1 MARADRGKSGPVENG
16 RARYLLRALGWS
28 PRDAVGVALGVFVT
42 LAILINVLF
51 LQSGSHP
58 APMFKGA
65 RGPVKTAVTEST
77 SVPRPRPLEPA
88 AAVAPSKVAAP
99 SAPRSPGEIINDMQR
114 ELARRGYYDGAVDGL
129 YGPKTDA
136 AIRDFEQAAGLKP
149 STEPNEALLQAM
161 VKAPAKLAKGTT
173 GTTAPVPRPPAPMRN
188 EAVEKPVE
196 RPAPSKRVI
205 ALQRAL
211 ADFGYG
217 QIKPSGLIDADTQA
231 AIEKF
236 ERERKL
242 PITGQ
247 VSDRVMREMAALP
260 ADRWNKISSRT
271 GARFRNHRA
280 RCKANALVA
289 SARVVNTGRLAWA
302 GTTNET
308 LECA

>member
-1 MARADRGKSGPVENG
+1 MD
-16 RARYLLRALGWS
+16 LFRALGWS
-28 PRDAVGVALGVFVT
+28 PRDALGVVLGGFVT

-65 RGPVKTAVTEST
+65 PGPVKPVVVTEST

-88 AAVAPSKVAAP
+88 APAAPTKVAAP
-99 SAPRSPGEIINDMQR
+99 SAPRSPGEIINIQR
-114 ELARRGYYDGAVDGL
+114 ELARRGYYDGVIDGL

-149 STEPNEALLQAM
+149 STEPNEALLQAIIRS
-161 VKAPAKLAKGTT
+161 PAKLAKGAT
-173 GTTAPVPRPPAPMRN
+173 GATAAVRPTPVRN
-188 EAVEKPVE
+188 DSVIE
-196 RPAPSKRVI
+196 RPAASKRVI

-211 ADFGYG
+211 AEYGYG
-217 QIKPSGLIDADTQA
+217 QIKPSGVVDADTQA

-247 VSDRVMREMAALP
+247 ASDRVVRELAAM
-260 ADRWNKISSRT
+260 
-271 GARFRNHRA
+271 
-280 RCKANALVA
+280 
-289 SARVVNTGRLAWA
+289 TGRP
-302 GTTNET
+302 
-308 LECA
+308 LE